1 LKDDAMSESGGE
13 FNNLGAGGGAEP
25 SMEEIQASIR
35 RILLEEEEGQN
46 APEDEQDDDVLQLD
60 SSMLAAPPPPE
71 APGAGTDDMN
81 GQASYSGQTMLPP
94 ERELNIYQPPS
105 AASGSAHNQEPEKE
119 DFMENNVQIPKGLVG
134 DEASNSIANT
144 IGSLVHSISTER
156 AVAVSRGGITIEDLV
171 REEIKPVLKAW
182 LDTQLPSLVERV
194 VRAEIKR
201 VIDRT

>member
-1 LKDDAMSESGGE
+1 MSESGSD
-13 FNNLGAGGGAEP
+13 FNNQVAGGVAEP

-35 RILLEEEEGQN
+35 RILLEEEENQN
-46 APEDEQDDDVLQLD
+46 ALEADQDEDVLQLD
-60 SSMLAAPPPPE
+60 SSMLAAEP
-71 APGAGTDDMN
+71 AAGQE
-81 GQASYSGQTMLPP
+81 G
-94 ERELNIYQPPS
+94 ERNIYHPP
-105 AASGSAHNQEPEKE
+105 AAGQDTARLQETGKE
-119 DFMENNVQIPKGLVG
+119 DLMEDNVQIPKGLVG

-144 IGSLVHSISTER
+144 IGTLVHSISTER

-201 VIDRT
+201 VIDRA

>member
-1 LKDDAMSESGGE
+1 MSESGSD
-13 FNNLGAGGGAEP
+13 FNNLAAGGGAEP

-35 RILLEEEEGQN
+35 RILREEEESQN
-46 APEDEQDDDVLQLD
+46 ALREDQDDDVLQLD
-60 SSMLAAPPPPE
+60 SSMLAEPFA
-71 APGAGTDDMN
+71 AVRDDMN
-81 GQASYSGQTMLPP
+81 SQASDPGPANMPAGR
-94 ERELNIYQPPS
+94 EGELNIYQPPT
-105 AASGSAHNQEPEKE
+105 ASQNNVHLQETKE
-119 DFMENNVQIPKGLVG
+119 EDLMEDNVQIPKGLVG

>member
-1 LKDDAMSESGGE
+1 MSESGSD
-13 FNNLGAGGGAEP
+13 FNNPAAGGGAEP

-35 RILLEEEEGQN
+35 RILLEEEESQN
-46 APEDEQDDDVLQLD
+46 ALEEDQDEDVLQLD
-60 SSMLAAPPPPE
+60 SSMLAAEHP
-71 APGAGTDDMN
+71 AGREV
-81 GQASYSGQTMLPP
+81 
-94 ERELNIYQPPS
+94 ERNIYQPP
-105 AASGSAHNQEPEKE
+105 AAGPNIARLQETGKE
-119 DFMENNVQIPKGLVG
+119 DLMEDNVQIPKGLVG

-144 IGSLVHSISTER
+144 IGTLVHSISTER

-201 VIDRT
+201 VIDRA

>member
-1 LKDDAMSESGGE
+1 MSESGSD
-13 FNNLGAGGGAEP
+13 FNNQAAGGVAEP

-35 RILLEEEEGQN
+35 RILLEEEENQN
-46 APEDEQDDDVLQLD
+46 ALEADQDEDVLQLD
-60 SSMLAAPPPPE
+60 SSMLAAEP
-71 APGAGTDDMN
+71 AAGQE
-81 GQASYSGQTMLPP
+81 G
-94 ERELNIYQPPS
+94 ERNIYQPS
-105 AASGSAHNQEPEKE
+105 AAGQDTARLQETGKE
-119 DFMENNVQIPKGLVG
+119 DLMEDNVQIPKGLVG

-144 IGSLVHSISTER
+144 IGTLVHSISTER

-201 VIDRT
+201 VIDRA

>member
-1 LKDDAMSESGGE
+1 MMSDSSND
-13 FNNLGAGGGAEP
+13 FNNPGAGGGAEP

-35 RILLEEEEGQN
+35 RILREEGENQSLQE
-46 APEDEQDDDVLQLD
+46 EDQEDDVLQLD
-60 SSMLAAPPPPE
+60 ASMLAVQPPAGPVV
-71 APGAGTDDMN
+71 AKADGTD
-81 GQASYSGQTMLPP
+81 GQAGYSTQSVLPP
-94 ERELNIYQPPS
+94 EREHELNMYQPPS
-105 AASGSAHNQEPEKE
+105 GGQGAAYNPEPEE
-119 DFMENNVQIPKGLVG
+119 EGLMENNVQIPKGLVG
-134 DEASNSIANT
+134 DEATNSIANT
-144 IGSLVHSISTER
+144 IGTLVHSISTER